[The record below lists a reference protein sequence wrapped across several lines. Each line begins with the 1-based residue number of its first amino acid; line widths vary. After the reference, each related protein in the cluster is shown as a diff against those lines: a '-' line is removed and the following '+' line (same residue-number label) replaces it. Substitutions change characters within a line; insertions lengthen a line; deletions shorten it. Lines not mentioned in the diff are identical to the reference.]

1 MAEKRMFARAVVCSD
16 AFLDM
21 PKDAQCL
28 YFQLNLA
35 ADDRGICDCPRRV
48 MRSCGASD
56 DSMRLLIAKK
66 FVLIPKCNDQV
77 IVIKHW
83 RINNNMRSQRFKETK
98 HMNVLGELFYDENKS
113 YSQNPG
119 DGHIPCLA
127 WADED
132 LLPSGQPMV
141 NQWSTNGLPSADQRL
156 PQNRIDKNRLEENRE
171 ENNNPISLS
180 EKKSQNSIPDDQN
193 RKAQIKYWRDRV
205 DLFKRQGFDPIGVY
219 EMADANGITREEID
233 SFTEEEE

>member
-28 YFQLNLA
+28 YIQLNLA

-77 IVIKHW
+77 VVIKHW
-83 RINNNMRSQRFKETK
+83 RINNNMRTQRFKETK
-98 HMNVLGELFYDENKS
+98 HMNVLGELYYDENKS

-119 DGHIPCLA
+119 DGHVPCLA

-141 NQWSTNGLPSADQRL
+141 NQWLANGLPSDDQRST
-156 PQNRIDKNRLEENRE
+156 QNRIEQSRVEENSIDNNNTSIFLSDKN
-171 ENNNPISLS
+171 
-180 EKKSQNSIPDDQN
+180 SQNSDSGNPN
-193 RKAQIKYWRDRV
+193 PESQIKYWKDRV
-205 DLFKRQGFDPIGVY
+205 DLFTRQGFETDGIY
-219 EMADANGITREEID
+219 AMAEANGVSREELD
-233 SFTEEEE
+233 NYE